1 MLKTGNGRRAP
12 PNAILA
18 LNPTTKSRTS
28 RRLTHN
34 RRGARPATTEKTKNE
49 YLDYHASGLIVVSK
63 ASKAVQAK
71 LEMPDPL
78 AELKAIANRSNG
90 AFGRGELQTAI
101 ARLEAKMK
109 EQKQ

>member
-1 MLKTGNGRRAP
+1 
-12 PNAILA
+12 
-18 LNPTTKSRTS
+18 
-28 RRLTHN
+28 
-34 RRGARPATTEKTKNE
+34 
-49 YLDYHASGLIVVSK
+49 LIVVSK

-101 ARLEAKMK
+101 ARLEAKLK